1 MFQDTLS
8 FDTSEI
14 NEFKTFND
22 KPFSIS
28 HYFNSDSLIAD
39 GALPTEITRKG
50 QTETRLT
57 PIGSNV
63 DSYRNLNMPKYF
75 SIRARDGEHKG
86 KVVGY
91 AQSVIIRNPTF
102 VVGEKSRQR
111 IINIEFKKN
120 VHAFCR
126 GEFVNAFNSTVI
138 ESRLP
143 NSLRVSYSPYMAGH
157 FYTVDRDETG
167 AIDKS
172 KMKPVL
178 DSLGYEY
185 AIVSGSDVLLTNF

>member
-1 MFQDTLS
+1 MFQDPLS
-8 FDTSEI
+8 FDTQERD
-14 NEFKTFND
+14 EFKTFDNTEC
-22 KPFSIS
+22 SLS
-28 HYFNSDSLIAD
+28 YYFDSDSLIVD
-39 GALPTEITRKG
+39 GALHTEITRKG

-75 SIRARDGEHKG
+75 SIRARDSEHKG

-91 AQSVIIRNPTF
+91 AQSVIIRNPSF

-157 FYTVDRDETG
+157 FYTVEKDETG
-167 AIDKS
+167 AIDKC

>member
-1 MFQDTLS
+1 MFQNTLS
-8 FDTSEI
+8 FDTPEI
-14 NEFKTFND
+14 DEFNTFNETEC
-22 KPFSIS
+22 PLS
-28 HYFNSDSLIAD
+28 HYFDSESLITD
-39 GALPTEITRKG
+39 GALHTEITRKDK
-50 QTETRLT
+50 TETRLT
-57 PIGSNV
+57 PIGSPV

-75 SIRARDGEHKG
+75 SIRSRDGEHKG

-91 AQSVIIRNPTF
+91 AQSVIIRNPSF

-126 GEFVNAFNSTVI
+126 GEFVNAFNSSVI

-143 NSLRVSYSPYMAGH
+143 NSLRVSYSPYVAGH
-157 FYTVDRDETG
+157 FYTVERDETG
-167 AIDKS
+167 AINKR